1 MRWMIA
7 IVLSVL
13 CCAAQAGETATAV
26 RDTEMKARPFT
37 DAATVVSLER
47 GSKVEVLA
55 RKASWMQ
62 VKTNGTAG
70 WVKMLSLQF
79 GNADKNKTGDNG
91 LRALFNVASG
101 GSGGGQV
108 VTGVRGLSEENLKN
122 AHPNP
127 QALEAVQGYAVNKTE
142 AQEFARLGN
151 LNTQDMDYVAETE
164 SGGKK

>member
-7 IVLSVL
+7 IVLSML
-13 CCAAQAGETATAV
+13 YCAAQAGETATAV
-26 RDTEMKARPFT
+26 RNTEMKARPFS
-37 DAATVVSLER
+37 DAATVTSLER

-62 VKTNGTAG
+62 VKANGTTG

-79 GNADKNKTGDNG
+79 SNADKNKTGDSG

-101 GSGGGQV
+101 SGSGGAV
-108 VTGVRGLSEENLKN
+108 TTGVRGLSEEDLKN

-127 QALEAVQGYAVNKTE
+127 QALETVQGYAVNKTE
-142 AQEFARLGN
+142 AQKFARLGN
-151 LNTQDMDYVAETE
+151 LLEQDMDYVAQTE
-164 SGGKK
+164 NGGKK